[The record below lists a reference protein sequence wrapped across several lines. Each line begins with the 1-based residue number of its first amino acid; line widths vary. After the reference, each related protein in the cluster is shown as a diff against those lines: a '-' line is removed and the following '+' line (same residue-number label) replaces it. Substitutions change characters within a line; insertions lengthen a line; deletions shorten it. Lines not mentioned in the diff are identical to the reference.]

1 MPSKKRKVLWISFLI
16 LDTDLH
22 KVSRLE
28 ILRNLAKLGNDT
40 ELVATYS
47 RRKFTFKSEKLPVH
61 IISIPLKYVPVVS
74 PIMFSI
80 TLLLFFP
87 FYAIFSKPDFVIIEP
102 NFPILSFIPVLP
114 LFRSKKIKLFLD
126 IRSTPVETF
135 GIRGFLRSFYFNMSV
150 LVAKKLFNGITI
162 ITPLMKEEVC
172 RKFSLNPNSV
182 GVWSS
187 GVNKSLFNSE
197 YYAFE
202 AQDLKKKL
210 ELSQKF
216 IVFYHGAFSANRGL
230 TQIIEAIY
238 AIKNT
243 VPDVVLFLLGTGS
256 IIEDLKKLIIVKG
269 LQKNIVIHNSV
280 KYTEVPKYIAIADIC
295 IVPLPNNKYWRFQ
308 CPLNLLE
315 YLAMGKMTIAT
326 DIPANRLVI
335 GEQKCV
341 IYLSSVEPIEIAE
354 AIEYAYRNK
363 EKLKEWGSTG
373 RKLIEENYTWEKV
386 AKDLQNYL
394 ISVDKK
400 SSVYCKV

>member
-1 MPSKKRKVLWISFLI
+1 
-16 LDTDLH
+16 
-22 KVSRLE
+22 
-28 ILRNLAKLGNDT
+28 
-40 ELVATYS
+40 
-47 RRKFTFKSEKLPVH
+47 
-61 IISIPLKYVPVVS
+61 
-74 PIMFSI
+74 MFSI

-400 SSVYCKV
+400 VPFTAKFRNE